1 MTTTIETQIMTE
13 LRRRDPD
20 ADGTLVR
27 LATIRPTI
35 TGSYWAVQEA
45 VTELWQ
51 RGEIAVVKVGGSPLI
66 RLADEFD
73 KAIGPKVYA
82 A

>member
-1 MTTTIETQIMTE
+1 MNTIEDQIMTE

-27 LATIRPTI
+27 LSTLRPKI

-45 VTELWQ
+45 VNELWQ
-51 RGEIAVVKVGGSPLI
+51 RREIVTVKVGGSPLI
-66 RLADEFD
+66 GLADEFD
-73 KAIGPKVYA
+73 RAIGPKVYA

>member
-1 MTTTIETQIMTE
+1 MTTVETQILTE

-27 LATIRPTI
+27 LSTVRPKI
-35 TGSYWAVQEA
+35 TGGYWAVQEA

-66 RLADEFD
+66 GLADEFD

>member
-1 MTTTIETQIMTE
+1 MTTIEQQILTE

-27 LATIRPTI
+27 LSTVRPKI
-35 TGSYWAVQEA
+35 TGGYWAITEA

-51 RGEIAVVKVGGSPLI
+51 RGDVVLVKVGGSPLI
-66 RLADEFD
+66 GLADEFD
-73 KAIGPKVYA
+73 KAIGPKTYA